1 MAGDDEPL
9 TDSGWLAR
17 LLKLREPP
25 TPPRRPKTI
34 YYEAPEDPLPELFY
48 NEVMPAT
55 TTWPPVHKPWPLQA
69 PSPSDRSPMLGMRPL
84 PVAADSPLPSS
95 RSSTRVVGMPI
106 TVERVSRHARTSRL
120 SELEKLSKRI
130 EKLEHP
136 ARAERS
142 YRRVQ
147 PQAPDPAGQPAWE
160 RRYDQR
166 VRRLDRGRCP
176 HLLRGGVDDEQLL
189 ARPLDRR
196 VLARHV
202 FVSSMK
208 GCPVPIQRRR
218 AESDN
223 DRTTRL

>member
-55 TTWPPVHKPWPLQA
+55 TTWPPVHKPWPFQA
-69 PSPSDRSPMLGMRPL
+69 PSPPARSPMPGMRPL

-95 RSSTRVVGMPI
+95 SSSTRVVGMPI

-130 EKLEHP
+130 EKLERTLRELSDRIDASSRKRP
-136 ARAERS
+136 TPL
-142 YRRVQ
+142 VNQ
-147 PQAPDPAGQPAWE
+147 PGSGGTINVSGGSIEGDAHISFGE
-160 RRYDQR
+160 GSTMNNYL
-166 VRRLDRGRCP
+166 LDRWI
-176 HLLRGGVDDEQLL
+176 DECW
-189 ARPLDRR
+189 PDT
-196 VLARHV
+196 
-202 FVSSMK
+202 SS
-208 GCPVPIQRRR
+208 
-218 AESDN
+218 
-223 DRTTRL
+223 